1 MFQLNK
7 QEARLIV
14 LQRIELISNFVKK
27 IRKIFGRY
35 FFSTFISKYFLST
48 KNIGKAYFEDMHQE
62 LESINSTIELY
73 DKNLLSIGSGLGGL
87 ELIINK
93 KFNVKSFTFIE
104 RNYVSKKVKYGW
116 DNNNNEAYN
125 DLTIQRKFLIKN
137 GMESSKF
144 KIFDYD
150 NNQLPKGKYD
160 IIISLFSLDYHYDFN
175 IYLEYLKNNT
185 HNNSKIIFDTIR
197 PDYFKNIFNE
207 VVILKDRSKAIHGS
221 KRVICS
227 EFLNWVYCRYYTK

>member
-7 QEARLIV
+7 KEARLII
-14 LQRIELISNFVKK
+14 LQRIELISNFLKRV
-27 IRKIFGRY
+27 RKFFGRY
-35 FFSTFISKYFLST
+35 FFSNFISKYFLST
-48 KNIGKAYFEDMHQE
+48 KNVGKVYFEDMHQE
-62 LESINSTIELY
+62 FESINSAIEPY
-73 DKNLLSIGSGLGGL
+73 NKNLLSIGGGLGGL
-87 ELIINK
+87 ELVINK

-116 DNNNNEAYN
+116 DNKNNEAYN
-125 DLTIQRKFLIKN
+125 DLIIQRNFLTKN

-150 NNQLPKGKYD
+150 NDQLPKDKFD
-160 IIISLFSLDYHYDFN
+160 IIISLFSLDYHYDFT

-185 HNNSKIIFDTIR
+185 HKESKIIFDTIR

-207 VVILKDRSKAIHGS
+207 VIILKDRTKTIHGS
-221 KRVICS
+221 KRIVCS
-227 EFLNWVYCRYYTK
+227 NFIN

>member
-7 QEARLIV
+7 KEARLII
-14 LQRIELISNFVKK
+14 LQRIELISNFLKRV
-27 IRKIFGRY
+27 RKFFGRY
-35 FFSTFISKYFLST
+35 FFSNFISKYFLST
-48 KNIGKAYFEDMHQE
+48 KNVGKVYFEDMHQE
-62 LESINSTIELY
+62 FESINSAIEPY
-73 DKNLLSIGSGLGGL
+73 NKNLLSIGGGLGGL
-87 ELIINK
+87 ELVINK

-116 DNNNNEAYN
+116 DNKNNEAYN
-125 DLTIQRKFLIKN
+125 DLIIQRNFLTKN

-150 NNQLPKGKYD
+150 NDQLPKDKFD
-160 IIISLFSLDYHYDFN
+160 IIISLFSLDYHYDFT

-185 HNNSKIIFDTIR
+185 HKESKIIFDTIR
-197 PDYFKNIFNE
+197 PDYFKNIFKE

-221 KRVICS
+221 KRIMCRD
-227 EFLNWVYCRYYTK
+227 FLN

>member
-7 QEARLIV
+7 KEARLII
-14 LQRIELISNFVKK
+14 LQRIELLSNFLKSV
-27 IRKIFGRY
+27 RKFFGRY
-35 FFSTFISKYFLST
+35 FFTNFISKYFLST
-48 KNIGKAYFEDMHQE
+48 KNVGKVYFEDMYQE
-62 LESINSTIELY
+62 FASINSAI
-73 DKNLLSIGSGLGGL
+73 DPQNKNLLSIGGGLGGL
-87 ELIINK
+87 ELVINK

-116 DNNNNEAYN
+116 DNKNNEAYN
-125 DLTIQRKFLIKN
+125 DIGIQKNFLTKN

-150 NNQLPKGKYD
+150 NDQLPKDKFD
-160 IIISLFSLDYHYDFN
+160 IIISLFSLDYHYDFT

-185 HNNSKIIFDTIR
+185 HKESKIIFDTIR

-207 VVILKDRSKAIHGS
+207 VIILKDRTKTIHGS
-221 KRVICS
+221 KRIMCS
-227 EFLNWVYCRYYTK
+227 NFIN

>member
-7 QEARLIV
+7 KEARLII
-14 LQRIELISNFVKK
+14 LQRIELLSNFLKSV
-27 IRKIFGRY
+27 RKFFGRY
-35 FFSTFISKYFLST
+35 FFTNFISKYFLST
-48 KNIGKAYFEDMHQE
+48 KNVGKVYFEDMYQE
-62 LESINSTIELY
+62 FASINSAI
-73 DKNLLSIGSGLGGL
+73 DPQNKNLLSIGGGLGGL
-87 ELIINK
+87 ELVINK

-116 DNNNNEAYN
+116 DNKNNEAYN
-125 DLTIQRKFLIKN
+125 DIGIQKNFLTKN

-150 NNQLPKGKYD
+150 NDQLPKDKFD
-160 IIISLFSLDYHYDFN
+160 IIISLFSLDYHYDFT

-185 HNNSKIIFDTIR
+185 HKQSKIIFDTIR

-207 VVILKDRSKAIHGS
+207 VIILKDRTKTIHGS
-221 KRVICS
+221 KRIMCS
-227 EFLNWVYCRYYTK
+227 NFIN

>member
-7 QEARLIV
+7 KESRLII
-14 LQRIELISNFVKK
+14 LQRIELISNFLKR

-35 FFSTFISKYFLST
+35 FFSNFISKYFLST
-48 KNIGKAYFEDMHQE
+48 KNIGKTYFEDMHQE
-62 LESINSTIELY
+62 FESINSVIELHE
-73 DKNLLSIGSGLGGL
+73 KNLLSIGGGLGGL
-87 ELIINK
+87 ELVINK

-116 DNNNNEAYN
+116 DNKNNEAYN

-150 NNQLPKGKYD
+150 KDQLPKGKYD

-197 PDYFKNIFNE
+197 PNYFKKIFKE
-207 VVILKDRSKAIHGS
+207 VVILKDRTKAIHGS
-221 KRVICS
+221 KRVVCS
-227 EFLNWVYCRYYTK
+227 QFLN